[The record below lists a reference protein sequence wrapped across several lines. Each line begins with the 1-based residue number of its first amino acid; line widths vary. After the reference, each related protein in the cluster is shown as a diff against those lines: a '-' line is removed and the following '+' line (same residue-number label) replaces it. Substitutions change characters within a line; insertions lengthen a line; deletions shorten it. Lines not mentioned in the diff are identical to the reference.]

1 MLVFFCKSFQWNL
14 GRPKKGCRPG
24 SVKSLGGGLGGTL
37 PQCPADTLPSSAPRS
52 SSSRFLQNRSR
63 SKIGVIFG
71 DRPWP
76 VFFGK
81 HANQLDIID
90 MIMDWYSELMN
101 WYLNI
106 CFFRWPYESCSCLD
120 ALRQTSHADCFLIM
134 DDNGCFQLVSCLRRG
149 RRHCIAHAWWFP
161 DQRPWKCFR
170 NLPSQLLLEDVAGS
184 IVTQCTKFP
193 SNCWNLSLPFLSK
206 WLMITVVTWISVK
219 LVVLNG

>member
-1 MLVFFCKSFQWNL
+1 M

-52 SSSRFLQNRSR
+52 SSSRFLQNRSL
-63 SKIGVIFG
+63 SKKWSHFLLTG
-71 DRPWP
+71 PWP
-76 VFFGK
+76 GFFCFKKIQSSGIEFMC
-81 HANQLDIID
+81 LYLYIID
-90 MIMDWYSELMN
+90 MIMDWYSELMS
-101 WYLNI
+101 
-106 CFFRWPYESCSCLD
+106 WPYESCSSLD

-134 DDNGCFQLVSCLRRG
+134 DDNGCFQLVSCPRRG

-170 NLPSQLLLEDVAGS
+170 NLPSQLLLEDVAAS
-184 IVTQCTKFP
+184 RVTQCTKFA

>member
-1 MLVFFCKSFQWNL
+1 MGKSFQWNL

-24 SVKSLGGGLGGTL
+24 SVKLLGGGLGGTL

-52 SSSRFLQNRSR
+52 SSSSFLQNRSF
-63 SKIGVIFG
+63 SKKWSHFLLTGR
-71 DRPWP
+71 DR
-76 VFFGK
+76 FFFLGGK
-81 HANQLDIID
+81 HTNQLDIID

-120 ALRQTSHADCFLIM
+120 SLRQTSHADCFLIM
-134 DDNGCFQLVSCLRRG
+134 DDNGCFQSCLRRG

-184 IVTQCTKFP
+184 IVTRCTKFA

-206 WLMITVVTWISVK
+206 WLLISVVTRISVK